1 VEGSNGACNERDSML
16 VVYRACVAGH
26 AVLPFTAVRYTRGW
40 FVQKRYMS
48 DISRKKVV
56 LGVTGGV
63 AAYKAAE
70 LVRRLGDHGID
81 VHVVM
86 TQAACGFITPATMQA
101 LSGNPVYTDMWDAR
115 ISNSMAHIDLSRDKA
130 AIVIAPATADFM
142 AKIVHGHADDLLST
156 LCLARDCPLLV
167 APAMNRQMWDHPAT
181 QRNAAQLAKD
191 GVTLLGPVSGDQAC
205 GETGAGRM
213 LEAPDI
219 ADAVA
224 AFLAPKTL
232 AGVRVLMTAGPTFEP
247 IDAVRGIT
255 NRSSGKMGYAIARA
269 ALGAGAKVTL
279 ISGPSNQPLPAGA
292 SVTPVQ
298 SAAEMFDAVK
308 HNAKTADI
316 FIGVAA
322 VADYRVDKPREHKIK
337 KTDRTQLTLKLVPN
351 PDILG
356 WIAAQPKAPFTVGFA
371 AESQKLETYADEK
384 RRRKKVNL
392 IVANLA
398 QSAIGAD
405 DNEVML
411 LDDSGTHRLPR
422 APKATVAKEIVARI
436 ATLYKASK
444 KRR

>member
-1 VEGSNGACNERDSML
+1 MA
-16 VVYRACVAGH
+16 
-26 AVLPFTAVRYTRGW
+26 
-40 FVQKRYMS
+40 
-48 DISRKKVV
+48 DISGKKVEKIV

-70 LVRRLGDHGID
+70 LVRRLGDHGIE

-115 ISNSMAHIDLSRDKA
+115 ISNSMAHIELSRNKA

-142 AKIVHGHADDLLST
+142 AKLVHGHADDLLST
-156 LCLARDCPLLV
+156 LCLARDCALLV

-181 QRNAAQLAKD
+181 QRNVIQLEKD
-191 GVTLLGPVSGDQAC
+191 GVTLLGPGSGDQAC
-205 GETGAGRM
+205 GETGNGRM
-213 LEAPDI
+213 LEAQEI

-232 AGVRVLMTAGPTFEP
+232 TGVRVLMTAGPTFEA

-269 ALGAGAKVTL
+269 AIGAGAKVTL
-279 ISGPSNQPLPAGA
+279 ISGPSSQPIPTGA
-292 SVTPVQ
+292 AVTQVQ
-298 SAAEMFDAVK
+298 SAAQMFDAVK
-308 HNAKTADI
+308 HNAARADI

-322 VADYRVDKPREHKIK
+322 VADYRLDKPREHKIK
-337 KTDRTQLTLKLVPN
+337 KTDKAQLTLKLLPN
-351 PDILG
+351 ADILA
-356 WIAAQPKAPFTVGFA
+356 WVAAKAKPPFTVGFA
-371 AESQKLETYADEK
+371 AESQNLETYADEK
-384 RRRKKVNL
+384 RRRKKVNM

-398 QSAIGAD
+398 QNAIGAD

-411 LDDSGTHRLPR
+411 LDDSGTHKLAR
-422 APKATVAKEIVARI
+422 APKEAVARDIVAHI
-436 ATLYKASK
+436 ATLYKTRK
-444 KRR
+444 KQSR